1 MDEFIL
7 TSPEEEL
14 KDISMGDSIVKNVFD
29 SPPKLKKKE
38 I

>member
-14 KDISMGDSIVKNVFD
+14 KEISMVDSIVKNAHE
-29 SPPKLKKKE
+29 SPSKSAKK
-38 I
+38 

>member
-14 KDISMGDSIVKNVFD
+14 KEISMVDSILKNACE
-29 SPPKLKKKE
+29 SPSKSVNK
-38 I
+38 